1 MRRERLQN
9 HIAGSVF
16 TLPVCAI
23 VALVLWWIPE
33 QHAPVAE
40 APGAFGFLPDGLS
53 WSWQCFVVDVP
64 RIVAFLL
71 MVVATCV
78 LIEMNNRNLL
88 LRIRSRLVS
97 STWLVAAAT
106 ISPVHVYADGLAA
119 AVCVAI
125 ALYTLFFTYQ
135 KRECQTGTFHWAL
148 LLGIGSIFVP
158 FVIAFQLFFL
168 WHQTVFL
175 RSMSLRSFCAA
186 LVGCLFPL
194 SIWAGYW
201 IICDDYEPLLSWF
214 HQLTTYV
221 PLRPENYLGFS
232 VQQVASWGLV
242 TLLGI
247 LGTVHYLNTSYNDR
261 IQVRML
267 LYILSFQ
274 FVATELFVCLQ
285 PQHLDTFMPLLMV
298 TAAPLIAHFFTLT
311 SSWFTNA
318 LFILSLLAFA
328 ALAYLNL
335 FMPTLP
341 LAF

>member
-23 VALVLWWIPE
+23 VAAILWWIPE
-33 QHAPVAE
+33 QHAPATE
-40 APGAFGFLPDGLS
+40 ATGILSFLPTGTS

-97 STWLVAAAT
+97 STWLVSTAAISAT
-106 ISPVHVYADGLAA
+106 HVYSDGLAS
-119 AVCVAI
+119 AVCVAS
-125 ALYTLFFTYQ
+125 ALYLLFFTYQ
-135 KRECQTGTFHWAL
+135 KRECQADTFHWAL
-148 LLGIGSIFVP
+148 LIGVGSIFVP
-158 FVIAFQLFFL
+158 QVIVFMPLFL

-186 LVGCLFPL
+186 WVGCLFPL
-194 SIWAGYW
+194 SLWAGYW
-201 IICDDYEPLLSWF
+201 IVSDNYEMLYAWVSELVA
-214 HQLTTYV
+214 YV
-221 PLRPENYLGFS
+221 PIRPANYLSFTW
-232 VQQVASWGLV
+232 QQVASWGAV
-242 TLLGI
+242 TFFGLLGM
-247 LGTVHYLNTSYNDR
+247 LHYLNTSYNDR

-267 LYILSFQ
+267 LYILSVQ
-274 FVATELFVCLQ
+274 FFVTEAFVCLQ
-285 PQHLDTFMPLLMV
+285 PQHLDTLMPMLVML
-298 TAAPLIAHFFTLT
+298 ASPLIAHFFTLT

-318 LFILSLLAFA
+318 LFVLSVLGFA
-328 ALAYLNL
+328 ALAYLNI
-335 FMPTLP
+335 FMPSMP
-341 LAF
+341 LVF

>member
-9 HIAGSVF
+9 RIAGSVF
-16 TLPVCAI
+16 TLPLCA
-23 VALVLWWIPE
+23 VLALVLWWIPE
-33 QHAPVAE
+33 QHAAVGE
-40 APGAFGFLPDGLS
+40 GTDVFGFLPDGLS

-71 MVVATCV
+71 MVVTTCV

-97 STWLVAAAT
+97 STWLVAAACIT
-106 ISPVHVYADGLAA
+106 PLHVYSPGLVA
-119 AVCVAI
+119 AVCVAG
-125 ALYTLFFTYQ
+125 ALYMLFFTYQ
-135 KRECQTGTFHWAL
+135 KRDCQANTFHWAL

-158 FVIAFQLFFL
+158 HVVCFLPLFL

-194 SIWAGYW
+194 SLWSGYW
-201 IICDDYEPLLSWF
+201 VVCDNYVPLLEWVGT
-214 HQLTTYV
+214 LTTYA
-221 PLRPENYLGFS
+221 PLCPDNYLGFS

-242 TLLGI
+242 TLLG
-247 LGTVHYLNTSYNDR
+247 LFGTIHYLNTSFNDR

-285 PQHLDTFMPLLMV
+285 PQHFDTLMPMIMML
-298 TAAPLIAHFFTLT
+298 ASPLIAHFFTLT
-311 SSWFTNA
+311 SSWFTNV
-318 LFILSLLAFA
+318 LFLLSVLAFA
-328 ALAYLNL
+328 ALAYVNL
-335 FMPTLP
+335 FMPPMP